1 MHEFINAQI
10 TDDIERTNTRLT
22 IAVLLVALT
31 MLAVPLIIFAL
42 IKNLRNAFISL
53 TGGMLKFLQLLM
65 LILLGVDSSY
75 IGANNPTVL
84 AKVV

>member
-1 MHEFINAQI
+1 MHDFINAQI
-10 TDDIERTNTRLT
+10 TDDINRTNTRVT
-22 IAVLLVALT
+22 VAVLLVALT

-53 TGGMLKFLQLLM
+53 TGGMLKFLQVLM

-75 IGANNPTVL
+75 IGLDNPSL
-84 AKVV
+84 MAKVV